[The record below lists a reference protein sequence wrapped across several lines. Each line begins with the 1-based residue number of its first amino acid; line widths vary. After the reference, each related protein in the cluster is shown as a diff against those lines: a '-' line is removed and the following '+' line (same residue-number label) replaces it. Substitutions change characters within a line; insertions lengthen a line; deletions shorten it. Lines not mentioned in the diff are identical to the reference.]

1 MTDTA
6 QDRYR
11 KIRRTM
17 ANQWRYIKR
26 CHNQE
31 LRPAD
36 VLVLFVPYPLSVRG
50 EVVLRES
57 VAVALGRPGRR
68 ILIVQNGVQIGVIRQ

>member
-1 MTDTA
+1 MTDVE
-6 QDRYR
+6 QL
-11 KIRRTM
+11 KQM
-17 ANQWRYIKR
+17 AVM
-26 CHNQE
+26 E
-31 LRPAD
+31 LRPED
-36 VLVLFVPYPLSVRG
+36 VLVLFVPYPLSARG